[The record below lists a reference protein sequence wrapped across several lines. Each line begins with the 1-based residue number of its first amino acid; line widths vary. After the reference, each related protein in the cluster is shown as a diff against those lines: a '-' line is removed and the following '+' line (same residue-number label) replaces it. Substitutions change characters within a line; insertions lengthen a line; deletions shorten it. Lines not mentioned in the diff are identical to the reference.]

1 VVHEKAQASTPV
13 LALVAAARV
22 AVGAV
27 MILAPSRIF
36 SPGSGTETL
45 LMRTIGIRDVVL
57 GSGACAAWARGEE
70 GELKRWATVGLA
82 SDGADFVTG
91 LRSKP
96 LVGSKSAMIAT
107 LSPVPFVAA
116 GILGLTRSLRW
127 PWRKASPND
136 AVMIPPGANGQPTA
150 TDYRRTPVPVTS
162 SALRAILMSCTDE
175 DGGVM
180 PIRRTTREARWRTFV
195 QPS

>member
-1 VVHEKAQASTPV
+1 MHERAPASSPI
-13 LALVAAARV
+13 LGLVAAVRV
-22 AVGAV
+22 GVGAA

-70 GELKRWATVGLA
+70 GEFRRWATVGLV

-96 LVGSKSAMIAT
+96 LVGSKSALIAT

-116 GILGLTRSLRW
+116 AILGLTRRLKR
-127 PWRKASPND
+127 P
-136 AVMIPPGANGQPTA
+136 
-150 TDYRRTPVPVTS
+150 
-162 SALRAILMSCTDE
+162 
-175 DGGVM
+175 
-180 PIRRTTREARWRTFV
+180 
-195 QPS
+195 

>member
-1 VVHEKAQASTPV
+1 MI
-13 LALVAAARV
+13 AAARV
-22 AVGAV
+22 AVGAT

-70 GELKRWATVGLA
+70 AELQRWATVGLT

-96 LVGSKSAMIAT
+96 LVGAKSALIAT

-116 GILGLTRSLRW
+116 GILGLTRRH
-127 PWRKASPND
+127 RHRYA
-136 AVMIPPGANGQPTA
+136 G
-150 TDYRRTPVPVTS
+150 
-162 SALRAILMSCTDE
+162 RA
-175 DGGVM
+175 
-180 PIRRTTREARWRTFV
+180 
-195 QPS
+195 

>member
-1 VVHEKAQASTPV
+1 VTRESTQGSTSI

-57 GSGACAAWARGEE
+57 GSGGCAAWARGEQ
-70 GELKRWATVGLA
+70 GELQRWATVGLA

-96 LVGSKSAMIAT
+96 LVGTRGALIAT

-116 GILGLTRSLRW
+116 GILGLARGLR
-127 PWRKASPND
+127 R
-136 AVMIPPGANGQPTA
+136 
-150 TDYRRTPVPVTS
+150 
-162 SALRAILMSCTDE
+162 L
-175 DGGVM
+175 
-180 PIRRTTREARWRTFV
+180 
-195 QPS
+195 